1 VGALVGLGGP
11 STLLPMPVDPS
22 LLELQVYPAPIL
34 RARSSPIPEVTQA
47 VRQVALRMIELM
59 REHEGIGLA
68 ANQVGVAWRLF
79 VAHVP
84 VIEDDPERSLVS
96 DPISATVEPRVY
108 INPEFSDPARDLVP
122 FDEGCLSLPEIT
134 GEVRRPSAVT
144 ITALGLDGERFSLRG
159 AGLLARCWM
168 HEADHLDGVLI
179 LDRMTQLS
187 RMKNRST
194 LRELEAADQDRR
206 R

>member
-1 VGALVGLGGP
+1 MPAEP
-11 STLLPMPVDPS
+11 SR
-22 LLELQVYPAPIL
+22 LELQVYPSPIL
-34 RARSSPIPEVTQA
+34 RARSAPIPEVTEE

-68 ANQVGVAWRLF
+68 ANQVGLAWRLF

-84 VIEDDPERSLVS
+84 ALEDDSERSLTS
-96 DPISATVEPRVY
+96 DPPSATPEPRVF
-108 INPEFSDPARDLVP
+108 INPELSDPARDLVP
-122 FDEGCLSLPEIT
+122 FEEGCLSLPEIT

-144 ITALGLDGERFSLRG
+144 ITALGLDGERFTIRG

-187 RMKNRST
+187 RMKNRSAV
-194 LRELEAADQDRR
+194 RELEAAHQDRCR
-206 R
+206 